1 MNWGKIKLGVW
12 SAIGGAI
19 LLAIVGFRWCGWVTG
34 GTAQKM
40 AVEMTSAALV
50 DRLAPLCLVQF
61 HQDPEKDQKLKALKE
76 INAWQRRDYVEK
88 QGWATM
94 SGEKQPDSQ
103 VAIECANRIMQISS

>member
-1 MNWGKIKLGVW
+1 
-12 SAIGGAI
+12 
-19 LLAIVGFRWCGWVTG
+19 
-34 GTAQKM
+34 
-40 AVEMTSAALV
+40 
-50 DRLAPLCLVQF
+50 
-61 HQDPEKDQKLKALKE
+61 LKE